1 MELAI
6 KGRFGLEVK
15 LSAKGNWKIKTR
27 ILWGDEHTMK
37 AEVSAKAC
45 SYFEPTLGFGAD
57 KKGPYLEGA
66 VKFSG
71 IKIVLEIYA
80 EVSIGRYSK
89 SKEIVIVEAPKE
101 PILGGKKYFNENDK

>member
-6 KGRFGLEVK
+6 KGRFGLEVE
-15 LSAKGNWKIKTR
+15 LSAEGNWKIKTW

-71 IKIVLEIYA
+71 IKIVLEIDA
-80 EVSIGRYSK
+80 GVNKWDVHRK
-89 SKEIVIVEAPKE
+89 TEIVIVEAPKE